1 MGRERSS
8 YPLVTL
14 ESGDFSVPRIRDESQ
29 NLRSL
34 RTIRYGAMSIRMI
47 VKKEMTAYANIPKI
61 AKKTGKRESV

>member
-29 NLRSL
+29 NFPVAQCREA
-34 RTIRYGAMSIRMI
+34 RGY
-47 VKKEMTAYANIPKI
+47 VKPKI
-61 AKKTGKRESV
+61 ALKCDK